1 MLRNLVI
8 SLFLVEP
15 EEEGQNYERVITTK
29 PKAKEA
35 RRLADRVI
43 TLGKKGTL
51 SARRRALQL
60 LGNNKRAVRKVFDT
74 LGPRYTSRPGGYT
87 RILGFPENRL
97 GDNASQ
103 VIFELVGPLG
113 ATQAPRPE
121 VATSAAEPAKA
132 EPAKPEAAK
141 PEPAR
146 PAEQAAAK
154 PAEQAEQ
161 KA

>member
-15 EEEGQNYERVITTK
+15 EKEGQNLERIITTK

-35 RRLADRVI
+35 RRLAERVI

-51 SARRRALQL
+51 AARRRALQL
-60 LGNNKRAVRKVFDT
+60 LGNNKRAVRKVFAT
-74 LGPRYTSRPGGYT
+74 IAPRYTSRPGGYT

-103 VIFELVGPLG
+103 VIFELVGPMG
-113 ATQAPRPE
+113 AAEAPRPE
-121 VATSAAEPAKA
+121 VATGAAEPAKA
-132 EPAKPEAAK
+132 GAA
-141 PEPAR
+141 E
-146 PAEQAAAK
+146 AK
-154 PAEQAEQ
+154 PAPQPEQPEQ